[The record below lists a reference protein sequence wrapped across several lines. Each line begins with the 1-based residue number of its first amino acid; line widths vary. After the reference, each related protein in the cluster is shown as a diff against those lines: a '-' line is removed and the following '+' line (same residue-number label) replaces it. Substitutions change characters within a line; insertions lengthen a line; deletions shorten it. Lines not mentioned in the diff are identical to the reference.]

1 MAAARPPAVPPSAAR
16 PLATRPPAGRPSS
29 RGPAPRRRL
38 PRVTVGSAA
47 LYAVAALAALAWLLP
62 LLWAIDTS
70 LKPEGETTLL
80 PVTWSIAEPTLEAY
94 RLVLARGDLV
104 RWAVNSTVTTVIV
117 TVLTLVLCVLAAYGF
132 SRFDFRG
139 RGWLFALVIGGILI
153 PPQTLIVPQFVLMT
167 QLGLVDTYWGVA
179 LPQVVAPVFVF
190 ILKRFFD
197 AVPREYEDAARMD
210 GAGPARILWSVVLPL
225 SRPVLTAVGI
235 FTFIGAWNNFLWP
248 FIVTTDPEMM
258 TLPVGLGTVAGQYGV
273 QYAQVM
279 ASAVLGAVP
288 LLLVF
293 LLFQKNIV
301 TGVAGAG
308 IKG

>member
-1 MAAARPPAVPPSAAR
+1 MTT
-16 PLATRPPAGRPSS
+16 ATRPPTTPGAS
-29 RGPAPRRRL
+29 REKVRTTARRR
-38 PRVTVGSAA
+38 PNPGVIA
-47 LYAVAALAALAWLLP
+47 LYTVAVLAALLWLAPLAW
-62 LLWAIDTS
+62 AFATS
-70 LKPEGETTLL
+70 VKPEGETTVM
-80 PVTWSIAEPTLEAY
+80 PPTWFTANPTFEAY
-94 RLVLARGDLV
+94 LTVLGRGDII
-104 RWAVNSTVTTVIV
+104 RWTVNSLVTTALV
-117 TVLTLVLCVLAAYGF
+117 TVLTLIVCVLAAYGF

-139 RGWLFALVIGGILI
+139 RPWLFALIIGGILI

-197 AVPREYEDAARMD
+197 AIPRDYENAARMD
-210 GAGPARILWSVVLPL
+210 GAGPVRVLWSVILPL
-225 SRPVLTAVGI
+225 SRPILTAVGI

-248 FIVTTDPEMM
+248 FIVTTDSQMM
-258 TLPVGLGTVAGQYGV
+258 TLPVGLGTVMGGYGI

-279 ASAVLGAVP
+279 ASAVLGALP
-288 LLLVF
+288 LLVVF
-293 LLFQKNIV
+293 LLFQRHIV

>member
-1 MAAARPPAVPPSAAR
+1 MVTSTSRPAAPATAPAR
-16 PLATRPPAGRPSS
+16 LL
-29 RGPAPRRRL
+29 RRR
-38 PRVTVGSAA
+38 RVTVGSAA
-47 LYAVAALAALAWLLP
+47 LYTVAALAALLWLVP
-62 LLWAIDTS
+62 LLWAFATS
-70 LKPEGETTLL
+70 VKPEGETTVMPPAWLT
-80 PVTWSIAEPTLEAY
+80 PNATFEAY
-94 RLVLARGDLV
+94 AQVLGRGDII
-104 RWAVNSTVTTVIV
+104 RWTMNSLITTTIV
-117 TVLTLVLCVLAAYGF
+117 TALTLVVCVLAAYGF

-153 PPQTLIVPQFVLMT
+153 PPQVLIVPQFVLMT

-197 AVPREYEDAARMD
+197 AIPRDYEDAAKMD
-210 GAGPARILWSVVLPL
+210 GAGPLLVLWSVILPL
-225 SRPVLTAVGI
+225 SRPILTAVGI

-248 FIVTTDPEMM
+248 FIVINDPEMM
-258 TLPVGLGTVAGQYGV
+258 TLPVGLGTVLGQYGI

-279 ASAVLGAVP
+279 ASAVLGALP
-288 LLLVF
+288 LLVVY
-293 LLFQKNIV
+293 LLFQRHIV

>member
-1 MAAARPPAVPPSAAR
+1 
-16 PLATRPPAGRPSS
+16 
-29 RGPAPRRRL
+29 
-38 PRVTVGSAA
+38 
-47 LYAVAALAALAWLLP
+47 
-62 LLWAIDTS
+62 LWAFATS
-70 LKPEGETTLL
+70 VKPEGETTVM
-80 PVTWSIAEPTLEAY
+80 PPSWFTPNATLDAY
-94 RLVLARGDLV
+94 AQVLGRGDIV
-104 RWAVNSTVTTVIV
+104 RWTMNSLITTTIV
-117 TVLTLVLCVLAAYGF
+117 TALTLVVCVLAAYGF

-139 RGWLFALVIGGILI
+139 RGWLFALVVGGILI
-153 PPQTLIVPQFVLMT
+153 PPQVIIVPQFVLMS

-197 AVPREYEDAARMD
+197 AIPPAYEDAAKMD
-210 GAGPARILWSVVLPL
+210 GAGPLRVLWNVVLPL

-248 FIVTTDPEMM
+248 FIVTNDPEMM
-258 TLPVGLGTVAGQYGV
+258 TLPVGLGTVLGQYGI

-279 ASAVLGAVP
+279 ASAVLGALP
-288 LLLVF
+288 LLVVY
-293 LLFQKNIV
+293 LLFQRHIV

>member
-1 MAAARPPAVPPSAAR
+1 MAAPATTSAQRAASAPARTP
-16 PLATRPPAGRPSS
+16 RPS
-29 RGPAPRRRL
+29 RKR
-38 PRVTVGSAA
+38 RVTVGSAA
-47 LYAVAALAALAWLLP
+47 LYTVAALAGLLWFVP
-62 LLWAIDTS
+62 LLWAFATS
-70 LKPEGETTLL
+70 VKPEGETTVM
-80 PVTWSIAEPTLEAY
+80 PPSWFTPNATFEAY
-94 RLVLARGDLV
+94 AQVLGRGDII
-104 RWAVNSTVTTVIV
+104 RWTMNSLITTTIV
-117 TVLTLVLCVLAAYGF
+117 TALTLVVCVLAAYGF

-153 PPQTLIVPQFVLMT
+153 PPQVLIVPQFVLMT

-197 AVPREYEDAARMD
+197 AIPRDYEDAAKMD
-210 GAGPARILWSVVLPL
+210 GAGPLLVLWSVILPL
-225 SRPVLTAVGI
+225 SRPILTAVGI

-248 FIVTTDPEMM
+248 FIVINDPEMM
-258 TLPVGLGTVAGQYGV
+258 TLPVGLGTVLGQYGI

-279 ASAVLGAVP
+279 ASAVLGALP
-288 LLLVF
+288 LLVVY
-293 LLFQKNIV
+293 LLFQRHIV

>member
-1 MAAARPPAVPPSAAR
+1 MATTTERPAPTTVGVR
-16 PLATRPPAGRPSS
+16 PRTVR
-29 RGPAPRRRL
+29 PRRR
-38 PRVTVGSAA
+38 PNPGRIA
-47 LYAVAALAALAWLLP
+47 LYTVAALAALLWLVP
-62 LLWAIDTS
+62 LLWSFATS
-70 LKPEGETTLL
+70 IKPEGETTVM
-80 PVTWSIAEPTLEAY
+80 PPAWFTANPTFEAY
-94 RLVLARGDLV
+94 EQVLVRGDII
-104 RWAVNSTVTTVIV
+104 RWTVNSFVTTSMV
-117 TVLTLVLCVLAAYGF
+117 TVMTLIVCVLAAYGF

-167 QLGLVDTYWGVA
+167 QLGLVDTYWGIA

-197 AVPREYEDAARMD
+197 AIPRDYEDAAKID
-210 GAGPARILWSVVLPL
+210 GAGPLRVLWNVMLPL
-225 SRPVLTAVGI
+225 SRPIMAAVGI

-248 FIVTTDPEMM
+248 FLVTTDPDTM
-258 TLPVGLGTVAGQYGV
+258 TLPVGLGTVMGGYGI

-279 ASAVLGAVP
+279 ASAVLGALP
-288 LLLVF
+288 LLIVF
-293 LLFQKNIV
+293 LMFQRHIV

>member
-1 MAAARPPAVPPSAAR
+1 MAAARSPAVPPSAAR
-16 PLATRPPAGRPSS
+16 PPAERPRT

-38 PRVTVGSAA
+38 PRVTAGSAA
-47 LYAVAALAALAWLLP
+47 LYTVAALAALAWLLP

-80 PVTWSIAEPTLEAY
+80 PVTWSISEPTLEAY

-104 RWAVNSTVTTVIV
+104 RWTVNSTVTTVIV

-139 RGWLFALVIGGILI
+139 RGWLFALVIGGVLI

-197 AVPREYEDAARMD
+197 AIPREYEDAARMD
-210 GAGPARILWSVVLPL
+210 GAGAARILWSVVLPL

>member
-1 MAAARPPAVPPSAAR
+1 MAAPTAPAAPPA
-16 PLATRPPAGRPSS
+16 PPASAR
-29 RGPAPRRRL
+29 RVHRPRRA
-38 PRVTVGSAA
+38 PSPGTIA
-47 LYAVAALAALAWLLP
+47 LYTVSALAGALWLVP
-62 LLWAIDTS
+62 LLWAFATS
-70 LKPEGETTLL
+70 VKPEGETTVMPPSWL
-80 PVTWSIAEPTLEAY
+80 TDNPTFEAY
-94 RLVLARGDLV
+94 ALVLGRGDIL
-104 RWAVNSTVTTVIV
+104 RWTANSLITTVIV
-117 TVLTLVLCVLAAYGF
+117 TALTLVVCVLAAYGF

-139 RGWLFALVIGGILI
+139 RPWLFTLVIGGILV

-197 AVPREYEDAARMD
+197 AIPREYEDAARMD
-210 GAGPARILWSVVLPL
+210 GAGALRVLWNVILPL
-225 SRPVLTAVGI
+225 SRPVLAAVGI
-235 FTFIGAWNNFLWP
+235 FAFIGAWNNFLWP
-248 FIVTTDPEMM
+248 FLVTNDPEMM
-258 TLPVGLGTVAGQYGV
+258 TLTVGLGTVAGQYGV

-288 LLLVF
+288 LLVVF
-293 LLFQKNIV
+293 LLFQRHIV

>member
-1 MAAARPPAVPPSAAR
+1 MTT
-16 PLATRPPAGRPSS
+16 ATRPPATSGAS
-29 RGPAPRRRL
+29 RVEVRTTARRRPAPG
-38 PRVTVGSAA
+38 VIA
-47 LYAVAALAALAWLLP
+47 LYTVAALAALLWLVP
-62 LLWAIDTS
+62 LAWAIATS
-70 LKPEGETTLL
+70 IKPEGETTAM
-80 PVTWSIAEPTLEAY
+80 PPTWFTANPTFEAY
-94 RLVLARGDLV
+94 LNVLGRGDIV
-104 RWAVNSTVTTVIV
+104 RWTANSLISTTLV
-117 TVLTLVLCVLAAYGF
+117 TVLTLIVCVLAAYGF

-139 RGWLFALVIGGILI
+139 RPWLFALIIGGILI

-167 QLGLVDTYWGVA
+167 QLGLVDTYWGIA

-197 AVPREYEDAARMD
+197 AIPRDYEDAARMD
-210 GAGPARILWSVVLPL
+210 GAGPVRVLWSVVLPL
-225 SRPVLTAVGI
+225 SRPILTAVGI

-248 FIVTTDPEMM
+248 FLVTTAPEMM
-258 TLPVGLGTVAGQYGV
+258 TLPVGLGTVMGGYGI

-288 LLLVF
+288 LLVVF
-293 LLFQKNIV
+293 LLFQRHIV

>member
-1 MAAARPPAVPPSAAR
+1 MAAARPPAER
-16 PLATRPPAGRPSS
+16 PRTG
-29 RGPAPRRRL
+29 GPAPGRRS
-38 PRVTVGSAA
+38 PRATVGSAA
-47 LYAVAALAALAWLLP
+47 LYTVAALAALAWLLP

-80 PVTWSIAEPTLEAY
+80 PVTWSISEPTLEAY

-104 RWAVNSTVTTVIV
+104 RWAVNSTVITVIV

-139 RGWLFALVIGGILI
+139 RGWLFALVVGGILI

-167 QLGLVDTYWGVA
+167 QLGLVDTHWGVA

-273 QYAQVM
+273 QYAQIM

>member
-1 MAAARPPAVPPSAAR
+1 MVTSTTRPAAPTAASAPAR
-16 PLATRPPAGRPSS
+16 PL
-29 RGPAPRRRL
+29 RRR
-38 PRVTVGSAA
+38 RVTVGSTA
-47 LYAVAALAALAWLLP
+47 LYTVAALAALLWLVP
-62 LLWAIDTS
+62 LLWAFATS
-70 LKPEGETTLL
+70 VKPEGETTAM
-80 PVTWSIAEPTLEAY
+80 PPAWFTPDATFEAY
-94 RLVLARGDLV
+94 AQVLGRGDII
-104 RWAVNSTVTTVIV
+104 RWTMNSLIITVIV
-117 TVLTLVLCVLAAYGF
+117 TALTLVVCVLAAYGF

-139 RGWLFALVIGGILI
+139 RSWLFALIIGGILI

-197 AVPREYEDAARMD
+197 AIPRDYEDAARID
-210 GAGPARILWSVVLPL
+210 GAGSVRVLWSVILPL
-225 SRPVLTAVGI
+225 SRPILTAVGI

-248 FIVTTDPEMM
+248 FIVTNDPEMM
-258 TLPVGLGTVAGQYGV
+258 TLPVGLGTVLGQYGI

-279 ASAVLGAVP
+279 ASAVLGAIP
-288 LLLVF
+288 LLIVF
-293 LLFQKNIV
+293 LLFQRHIV

>member
-1 MAAARPPAVPPSAAR
+1 MATSTPPAPRTAPGPAATASR
-16 PLATRPPAGRPSS
+16 PA
-29 RGPAPRRRL
+29 APRRR
-38 PRVTVGSAA
+38 RWSVGSVA
-47 LYAVAALAALAWLLP
+47 LYTVATLAALLWFVP
-62 LLWAIDTS
+62 LLWAFATSVKTEGDTTVM
-70 LKPEGETTLL
+70 P
-80 PVTWSIAEPTLEAY
+80 PTWLTENPTFEAY
-94 RLVLARGDLV
+94 QLVLGRGDIL
-104 RWAVNSTVTTVIV
+104 RWTVNSLITTVIV
-117 TVLTLVLCVLAAYGF
+117 TVLTLILCVLAAYGF

-139 RGWLFALVIGGILI
+139 RPGLFALVVGGILI

-197 AVPREYEDAARMD
+197 AIPRDYEDAARLD
-210 GAGPARILWSVVLPL
+210 GAGPLRVLWSVILPL
-225 SRPVLTAVGI
+225 SRPILTAVGI

-248 FIVTTDPEMM
+248 FIVTNDPEMM
-258 TLPVGLGTVAGQYGV
+258 TLPVGLGTAVGQYGI

-279 ASAVLGAVP
+279 ASAVLGAIP
-288 LLLVF
+288 LLVVF
-293 LLFQKNIV
+293 LLFQKHIV